1 MYNDYSLVMMRNLA
15 LKFIFDY
22 ITLYLTLS
30 LLYRHNIEYLKK
42 DLIVIGDYD
51 NVEFFLNESTINA
64 RKDLNIQYFID
75 SKAEIFDFASINNIL
90 LCTDYIIILPSV
102 SDKIK
107 NLLIDFS
114 NENQKICFLI
124 PNHNEISVN
133 NSKISFFG
141 DIMTFRIDKFGLTV
155 EQRFLKRLFDIF
167 ISVIGLLIL
176 LPVFLIIMIVI
187 FLSDKKNP
195 FYIQSRIT
203 KGLKEFKLIKFRT
216 MIPNAEMKTGP
227 MLSTKNDSRITKLG
241 SILRKTRLDEIPQL
255 INVFLGQMSF
265 VGPRPERK
273 FFVNQF
279 SSEEKTYLYRHRVK
293 AGITGYAQVK
303 SKYDTNYLNK
313 LKFDLYYIKN
323 YSLFLDIY
331 IIFLTVFMVFKFE
344 TANGVNLSKVD
355 YEFISCN
362 DLEYVYKIKIR
373 EVR

>member
-1 MYNDYSLVMMRNLA
+1 
-15 LKFIFDY
+15 
-22 ITLYLTLS
+22 
-30 LLYRHNIEYLKK
+30 
-42 DLIVIGDYD
+42 
-51 NVEFFLNESTINA
+51 
-64 RKDLNIQYFID
+64 
-75 SKAEIFDFASINNIL
+75 
-90 LCTDYIIILPSV
+90 
-102 SDKIK
+102 
-107 NLLIDFS
+107 
-114 NENQKICFLI
+114 
-124 PNHNEISVN
+124 
-133 NSKISFFG
+133 
-141 DIMTFRIDKFGLTV
+141 
-155 EQRFLKRLFDIF
+155 
-167 ISVIGLLIL
+167 
-176 LPVFLIIMIVI
+176 
-187 FLSDKKNP
+187 
-195 FYIQSRIT
+195 
-203 KGLKEFKLIKFRT
+203 